1 MFDPMENNFKSPV
14 STISP
19 RGQPV
24 ETKGNLALSG
34 AGFHQTEPTQKTGR
48 VGTVAHFPAQA
59 VLPIPLTALEPAF
72 QHAFWAK
79 VNRSDGCWEWTGM
92 LGRDGYG
99 RLRIGTDR
107 AHFRAHRVSYFMAFG
122 TDPGGMLVCHS
133 CDNPKCVRPDHLF
146 LGTAEDNAADKLAKG
161 RHRWG
166 AAGGARNPN
175 AKMGEDQARAV
186 VAMLLA
192 GMTNTAIAAALP
204 VGHSMVSRI
213 RVGKAWRDLSASMG
227 FVPTASKMAPKSGRT
242 AHRPR

>member
-19 RGQPV
+19 RGQGPDLQRQI
-24 ETKGNLALSG
+24 GNLALKNG
-34 AGFHQTEPTQKTGR
+34 QTKPTQKTGH
-48 VGTVAHFPAQA
+48 VGTVTHFPAQR
-59 VLPIPLTALEPAF
+59 VLPLPLTVLEPAF

-92 LGRDGYG
+92 LSSDGYG
-99 RLRIGTDR
+99 RLRIGMGR
-107 AHFRAHRVSYFMAFG
+107 AHFRAHRISYFLAFG

-133 CDNPKCVRPDHLF
+133 CDNPKCVRPGHLF
-146 LGTAEDNAADKLAKG
+146 LGSPGDNAADKVAKG

-166 AAGGARNPN
+166 AAGGAKNPN
-175 AKMGEDQARAV
+175 AKMGEDQAREV
-186 VAMLLA
+186 VTMLLA

-204 VGHSMVSRI
+204 VGHSLVSRI

-242 AHRPR
+242 AHRPK